1 MSIYQQN
8 SDFIGIVFSN
18 SNSIIKEA
26 LSNNLTV
33 LLNAKRN
40 HYKMPYFRSLLAIM
54 KQYIHAQFYG
64 YMNSAILL
72 NLRVFQLLR
81 NNSLLFKEGF
91 ISNNIELVSR
101 VIERSLHDSFLS
113 YTSIDHVN
121 LFFLLVLLS

>member
-1 MSIYQQN
+1 M
-8 SDFIGIVFSN
+8 
-18 SNSIIKEA
+18 K
-26 LSNNLTV
+26 
-33 LLNAKRN
+33 
-40 HYKMPYFRSLLAIM
+40 YF
-54 KQYIHAQFYG
+54 IHAQFYG

-72 NLRVFQLLR
+72 NPRVFQLLR

-91 ISNNIELVSR
+91 ITNNIELVSR